1 MVLSEHDIKRFLD
14 LSGYFLSAPN
24 WHLQLTY
31 GEKISGTVKISIS
44 NGINWLIQ
52 PQHGYLP
59 LNLQRDQFIKKIQAF
74 PCYLELM
81 STYFVTIVYFWFRLS
96 FRWQTVKFRYLI
108 YFENSSGSIIKLLIW
123 YKFKSNLRNYT
134 SKFMFTNTCLDL

>member
-1 MVLSEHDIKRFLD
+1 MVLSEHDIKHFLD
-14 LSGYFLSAPN
+14 LSGYFLSALN

-31 GEKISGTVKISIS
+31 GEKIYGTVKNSIS
-44 NGINWLIQ
+44 NGIIWLIQ

-59 LNLQRDQFIKKIQAF
+59 LNLQRDQSIKKIQTF
-74 PCYLELM
+74 PCYLELIR
-81 STYFVTIVYFWFRLS
+81 TYNVVLLICLS
-96 FRWQTVKFRYLI
+96 FRWQIVKFRYLI

-123 YKFKSNLRNYT
+123 YKFKSNLTNYT